1 MSSHPPLEIAMSNVV
16 LSERAL
22 RRQAISEAHS
32 HLLEVAAKQPKTLL
46 ENFRMYPSLVGDL
59 ACLEEVVEI
68 LVEQGFG
75 KQLELLC
82 DAPGIGR
89 YASTVISRVVLFA
102 TKASA

>member
-1 MSSHPPLEIAMSNVV
+1 MSNVV

-32 HLLEVAAKQPKTLL
+32 HLLEVAEKYPEKLL
-46 ENFRMYPSLVGDL
+46 ENFSKYPSLVGDL
-59 ACLEEVVEI
+59 ACLDEVIEI
-68 LVEQGFG
+68 LVEKGFA

-89 YASTVISRVVLFA
+89 YASSVIARLVLMPA
-102 TKASA
+102 QP